1 MASSMGGGR
10 SGAFGSGNI
19 APSNGGG
26 IFANLFGGNKTIQD
40 QNNEYAFAEMY
51 YANELEQSN
60 ARQANEIAQENATI
74 AFERQKYLNEQAMAF
89 NAEEAE
95 KARAYDERMSNS
107 AWQRAM
113 EDMRK
118 AGINPIL
125 AYSQGGSSY
134 SGGQVASIGASSASQ
149 AQSYSAGV
157 QRQDIDQS
165 SNREL
170 TKTRMQI
177 VGNLLSTY
185 INAAA
190 RLESTRMMAL
200 KGINLNLPGF
210 GDATRA
216 LVPFAGGK

>member
-1 MASSMGGGR
+1 MAGPMSVVGR
-10 SGAFGSGNI
+10 GNLPSNSGN
-19 APSNGGG
+19 G

-40 QNNEYAFAEMY
+40 QNNEYSFAEMY

-60 ARQANEIAQENATI
+60 ARQANQIAQENATI

-107 AWQRAM
+107 AYQRAM
-113 EDMRK
+113 EDMKK
-118 AGINPIL
+118 AGLNPIL
-125 AYSQGGSSY
+125 AYSQGGATY

-149 AQSYSAGV
+149 AQSYAAGV
-157 QRQDIDQS
+157 QRQHIDQS

-216 LVPFAGGK
+216 LVPFSGG